1 MANVAGLTNELYVRL
16 EQWDLLARVGSLAG
30 SRPSPPLLASPIQ
43 RGERSAPGRSSS
55 SGDFEF
61 ESQLEVKKWG
71 SKMAAFLFFSFYSSY
86 LLSPRRGEEDAESA
100 NSEATASLCSPSDH
114 DVFKAESTPC
124 RTGPTGTTCQSVCSW

>member
-1 MANVAGLTNELYVRL
+1 MENVAGLTNELYVRL

-61 ESQLEVKKWG
+61 ESQLEVNKWG
-71 SKMAAFLFFSFYSSY
+71 SKMAAFLFF
-86 LLSPRRGEEDAESA
+86 LSPRRGEEDAESA
-100 NSEATASLCSPSDH
+100 NSEATR
-114 DVFKAESTPC
+114 E
-124 RTGPTGTTCQSVCSW
+124 